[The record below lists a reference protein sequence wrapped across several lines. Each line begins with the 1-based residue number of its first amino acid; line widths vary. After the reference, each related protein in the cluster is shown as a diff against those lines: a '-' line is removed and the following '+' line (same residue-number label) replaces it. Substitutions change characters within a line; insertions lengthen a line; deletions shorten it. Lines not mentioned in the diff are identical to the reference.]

1 MSVAVSKRDR
11 GIDRVSPELKTHL
24 RQVIGGIVCASCSG
38 VASGRLRLVLGWED
52 GPPCSN
58 RLEVAVLCIC
68 LPAFIKARVSHSGSH
83 SIKSRKI
90 DGTLGII
97 SRSPYHIKILR
108 ILSLRIILRF
118 MSPWRC

>member
-58 RLEVAVLCIC
+58 RLEVAVLLYLSPCIYQGEGVPFGVT
-68 LPAFIKARVSHSGSH
+68 LYKITQDRRNSRYYISVSV
-83 SIKSRKI
+83 
-90 DGTLGII
+90 
-97 SRSPYHIKILR
+97 PYKDR
-108 ILSLRIILRF
+108 
-118 MSPWRC
+118 